1 MGYCSI
7 SQHAKAASALG
18 ELFAEEDQQL
28 QRQLSRQQQSPPTI
42 RESLEKEMIIYKD
55 LPPIPT
61 EHDPAHWWRGK
72 TNTLPVL
79 PLRPGFCNTI

>member
-7 SQHAKAASALG
+7 FQHAKPASALG

-42 RESLEKEMIIYKD
+42 RERLEKEITVLFTKILLISLLNM
-55 LPPIPT
+55 
-61 EHDPAHWWRGK
+61 
-72 TNTLPVL
+72 TLPTGGVVRQTHF
-79 PLRPGFCNTI
+79 P